1 MPRGRSASSN
11 FLHRDGVDDADIE
24 LEDFRLSTEDFRL
37 GALFVALDS
46 RELTFPM
53 SLVEIMIHEKDGLCF
68 LPKNSHS
75 GVLNIV

>member
-37 GALFVALDS
+37 GALRQNFTNDALNGK
-46 RELTFPM
+46 
-53 SLVEIMIHEKDGLCF
+53 ICGLG
-68 LPKNSHS
+68 L
-75 GVLNIV
+75 